1 MQKKFEEIR
10 SLPSPILGEQE
21 DLKIQQ
27 LRDEEGKTT
36 RVDRQKEDLGFPIL
50 ASDVFMILFW
60 CLLTV
65 SSGQDLCSVLLH
77 VYSATGTLAGPAG
90 LWCSGGSPSSAVGSQ
105 RFMDLLSPHVCV
117 SRTAGSVVTE
127 TP

>member
-36 RVDRQKEDLGFPIL
+36 RVDRQKEDLGFPTL
-50 ASDVFMILFW
+50 ASDVVMILF
-60 CLLTV
+60 
-65 SSGQDLCSVLLH
+65 
-77 VYSATGTLAGPAG
+77 
-90 LWCSGGSPSSAVGSQ
+90 
-105 RFMDLLSPHVCV
+105 
-117 SRTAGSVVTE
+117 
-127 TP
+127 